1 MKYLKAILF
10 ISFLSIVILFIL
22 IPRWWTI
29 GSLSEFSI
37 WYPTVG
43 SLIWVFKNLVLLALS
58 CIFLYFFFQ
67 FRKKQN
73 TVVFDIFIPFVI
85 LSWII
90 GEQHPFSRIPM
101 YHSFPN
107 YAYVFSLS
115 DKNDRLIPLKSV
127 SYLGTA
133 ELSHLY
139 YTSLYNHE
147 IFLYGYAREDSFN
160 LGIIGADMINNTTW
174 INPNFLADSCFHLN
188 RQYFFVSDKGF
199 EVINKVIYDSCN

>member
-1 MKYLKAILF
+1 MF
-10 ISFLSIVILFIL
+10 ML

-29 GSLSEFSI
+29 GSLSEFNT
-37 WYPTVG
+37 WYPAFG
-43 SLIWVFKNLVLLALS
+43 SLVWVFKNLALLALS
-58 CIFLYFFFQ
+58 FIFLYFFFL
-67 FRKKQN
+67 FRKKPN
-73 TVVFDIFIPFVI
+73 NAVFDIFITFVI

-115 DKNDRLIPLKSV
+115 DKNDRLIPLQNV
-127 SYLGTA
+127 SPLGAA

-147 IFLYGYAREDSFN
+147 ILYGYAREDSFN
-160 LGIIGADMINNTTW
+160 LEIIGADMINNTPW
-174 INPNFLADSCFHLN
+174 INPNFLADSCFYLN

-199 EVINKVIYDSCN
+199 KVINKVIYDSCN